1 MTVSTSIIPYDFEL
15 FKHKSKLFIFKS
27 DKAHINTAAF
37 SAALPHAFGIFNKE
51 SHLPTLCESLRQ
63 NTEKKE
69 ISHFLSIL
77 LVFSVKLVIFTICAQ
92 KRLSILSQYSLLIFI
107 SKLW

>member
-1 MTVSTSIIPYDFEL
+1 MTVSTSIIPYGFEL
-15 FKHKSKLFIFKS
+15 FKHKSKLFLFKS

-51 SHLPTLCESLRQ
+51 LHLPTLCDPLRQ
-63 NTEKKE
+63 NTEKE
-69 ISHFLSIL
+69 VSSHILSLL
-77 LVFSVKLVIFTICAQ
+77 LVFSAKLVIFTIYVQ